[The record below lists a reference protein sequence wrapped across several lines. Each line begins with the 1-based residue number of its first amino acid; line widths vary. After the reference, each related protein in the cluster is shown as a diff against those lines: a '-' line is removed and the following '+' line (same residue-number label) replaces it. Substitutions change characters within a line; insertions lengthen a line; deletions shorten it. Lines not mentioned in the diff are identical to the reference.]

1 MAAALVSAMATT
13 FCVRFCTEVY
23 DDVYVDGVVFAGAKR
38 PYCDMRSVAR
48 CIDHSSLQM
57 RVVR

>member
-1 MAAALVSAMATT
+1 LVSAMATT

-23 DDVYVDGVVFAGAKR
+23 DDVYVGGVVFAGAKR
-38 PYCDMRSVAR
+38 TYCDMMSVAK